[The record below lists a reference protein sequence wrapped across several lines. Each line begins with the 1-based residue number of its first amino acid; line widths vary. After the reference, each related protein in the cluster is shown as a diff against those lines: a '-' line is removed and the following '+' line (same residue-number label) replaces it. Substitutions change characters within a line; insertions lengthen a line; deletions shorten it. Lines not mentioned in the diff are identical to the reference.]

1 MIKTVVRIEGM
12 ACGMCE
18 AHINDTIRKLYPA
31 AKKMSASH
39 KKGEAVFV
47 TENAPDESMLK
58 KAINDTGYTF
68 VSMTAEPYE
77 GKKHFWQRG

>member
-1 MIKTVVRIEGM
+1 MIKTVVKIEGM
-12 ACGMCE
+12 ACRMCE
-18 AHINDTIRKLYPA
+18 AHINDTIRKLYPST
-31 AKKMSASH
+31 KKMSASH

-68 VSMTAEPYE
+68 VSMTAAPYE
-77 GKKHFWQRG
+77 EKKHFWQRG